1 MSDAD
6 RAAKLAATLDFER
19 DAYTRI
25 RALSAEQLEAARA
38 GDTERLERLLAE
50 KGALVEKLEANAD
63 AEARAGW
70 NELRD
75 ALPAETRAQLEQRIE
90 EVASLLAAI
99 VKLEDE
105 ARDELVNRRGAAIEG
120 LERLAT
126 ARRVNRAYGDA
137 GSPPPPGAQMTDQRG

>member
-1 MSDAD
+1 MVN
-6 RAAKLAATLDFER
+6 RGLASANARLPQGTTSH
-19 DAYTRI
+19 TRNVPHPPFTDTQCKEVI
-25 RALSAEQLEAARA
+25 DGLEALI
-38 GDTERLERLLAE
+38 DTGLWEALA
-50 KGALVEKLEANAD
+50 ANAD

-70 NELRD
+70 SELRD
-75 ALPAETRAQLEQRIE
+75 ALPAGTRAQIERRIE

-105 ARDELVNRRGAAIEG
+105 ARDELVNRRGAALEG

-126 ARRVNRAYGDA
+126 ARRVNRAYGET